1 MNKPVL
7 LLADDEPLFG
17 KTTAKYLEARG
28 FQVRYVVDG
37 FGAKDALANG
47 GVDLIIAD
55 LDMPGNRQLELI
67 QACRS
72 ALPDIPF
79 IVVTGRP
86 SLPSAIEGIRL
97 GVHDYFLKPLELED
111 LLHSIR
117 RALPAKSE
125 PVGGKQSF
133 DEILGLSP
141 AVSELKSLAMKVAK
155 SNASVLIRGESGT
168 GKELLARGIHNHSR
182 RSQGPFVIVDCTS
195 IPEALFESTLFGH
208 VKGAFT
214 GAISDRDGLVWL
226 ADRGTLF
233 LDEVGELPMAI
244 QSKLLRVLQFGTFL
258 PVGQVEPKQVD
269 VRIVAA
275 THRDLRAEV
284 SRGSFRLDLYYRL
297 AVLEIISPPLRHRS
311 EDIELI
317 ARHFLAWIA
326 ARDHRQ
332 NITISDQAIRA
343 LEEYPWPGNIRELAN
358 VIERCACLSSHDVIG
373 VNQVLD
379 ALQKHSLPNQ
389 DPKLSQPADQEPTQ
403 GNDFKESLNQSHKQA
418 IESLLMR
425 HRGNVSQAAKEAK
438 LTRQGLHK
446 AMHRLGIRADQFRG

>member
-125 PVGGKQSF
+125 PVSSKQSF

-275 THRDLRAEV
+275 THRD
-284 SRGSFRLDLYYRL
+284 
-297 AVLEIISPPLRHRS
+297 
-311 EDIELI
+311 
-317 ARHFLAWIA
+317 
-326 ARDHRQ
+326 
-332 NITISDQAIRA
+332 
-343 LEEYPWPGNIRELAN
+343 
-358 VIERCACLSSHDVIG
+358 
-373 VNQVLD
+373 
-379 ALQKHSLPNQ
+379 
-389 DPKLSQPADQEPTQ
+389 
-403 GNDFKESLNQSHKQA
+403 
-418 IESLLMR
+418 
-425 HRGNVSQAAKEAK
+425 
-438 LTRQGLHK
+438 
-446 AMHRLGIRADQFRG
+446 